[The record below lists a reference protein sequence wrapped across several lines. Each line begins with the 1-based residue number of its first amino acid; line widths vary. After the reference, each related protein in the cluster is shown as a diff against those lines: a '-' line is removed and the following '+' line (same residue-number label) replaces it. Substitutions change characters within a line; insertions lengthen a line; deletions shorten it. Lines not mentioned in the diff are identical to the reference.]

1 MSTSY
6 ETLNNKIHQ
15 LQLPEYIVNRYIK
28 LETLKAFVEK
38 PKTALVKVLTEF
50 CEGVTKVDQTIERV

>member
-1 MSTSY
+1 MSTSD
-6 ETLNNKIHQ
+6 ETINNKIQQ

-28 LETLKAFVEK
+28 FETLKAFVDK

-50 CEGVTKVDQTIERV
+50 CEGVAKVD